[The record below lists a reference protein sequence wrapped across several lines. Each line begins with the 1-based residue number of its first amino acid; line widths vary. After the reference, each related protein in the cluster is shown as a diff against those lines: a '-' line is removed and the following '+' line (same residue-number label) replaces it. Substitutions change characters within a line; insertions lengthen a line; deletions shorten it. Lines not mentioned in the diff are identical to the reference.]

1 MGYID
6 ERWGKNKL
14 ISRENVKSSILHAPY
29 ERNFVDKQKS
39 RENALGSHFD
49 VLLEGKLDHKQ
60 KRRENALIR
69 RGGYYA
75 YLNLPSDADGRFRD
89 SRLLNNIHR
98 GRKWKAQNEIVVFL
112 SHPAR
117 KIDCLSYAW
126 PPVCLTIEKA
136 RVRRRLKSWTCLS
149 KAD

>member
-6 ERWGKNKL
+6 ERWGKYKR

-60 KRRENALIR
+60 KRRENAMIR
-69 RGGYYA
+69 RCGPGVCA
-75 YLNLPSDADGRFRD
+75 VE
-89 SRLLNNIHR
+89 SR
-98 GRKWKAQNEIVVFL
+98 G
-112 SHPAR
+112 
-117 KIDCLSYAW
+117 
-126 PPVCLTIEKA
+126 PVPDFDQKA
-136 RVRRRLKSWTCLS
+136 RLRAKKGIGSR
-149 KAD
+149 